1 MLATS
6 LPRLEGFDGPALH
19 RLELTSGG
27 ERGRNQT
34 PRSTS
39 RLAARYDGR
48 AGSVLVV
55 SHEHGP
61 ELFFEIVGAAGSGA
75 TLSQAVA
82 KLLAFVRARRR
93 PGLVETPAYPEG
105 IVANSI
111 RAVQREYRPDGTLA
125 REWILET
132 DGAVACGLDDP
143 RADGIL
149 QQHPDLPR
157 GTGTD

>member
-1 MLATS
+1 MLAPS

-19 RLELTSGG
+19 RLELISAG

-39 RLAARYDGR
+39 RPAARYDGP

-61 ELFFEIVGAAGSGA
+61 ELFFEIVGAAGSVA
-75 TLSQAVA
+75 TLTQAVA

-93 PGLVETPAYPEG
+93 PELVETPAYPEG
-105 IVANSI
+105 VVAKSI
-111 RAVQREYRPDGTLA
+111 RAVQREYRRDGTLA

-132 DGAVACGLDDP
+132 DGAIAGGPDAP
-143 RADGIL
+143 RGDGIL
-149 QQHPDLPR
+149 QQHPDLPH